1 MASVYLW
8 MAWTRRL
15 PSSWYGEVKWGD
27 EQTLLISIYV
37 SIWLWCIS
45 YASASDLY
53 IGVVLS
59 LVQQGGT
66 DWTGLVWSGLV
77 WSGLPEMEFDFFLSV
92 IIILLWAFSKR
103 DCCTG
108 GQSREESLSVVRGV
122 GFWEGISKCDWLMI
136 EISGLESECV
146 PWYLCAT
153 YSTTIQGWL
162 ESSEWMKRNF
172 NTTIVVSVVP
182 RTQTYHPRHTYHARI
197 HSQRVE
203 HWRCIETC

>member
-1 MASVYLW
+1 MNGVNSALAFFVVWWSEVRWRANAAYIYLCIHLAMMYQLCQRIWSVHWSGLISC
-8 MAWTRRL
+8 ATRRN
-15 PSSWYGEVKWGD
+15 
-27 EQTLLISIYV
+27 
-37 SIWLWCIS
+37 WL
-45 YASASDLY
+45 
-53 IGVVLS
+53 
-59 LVQQGGT
+59 
-66 DWTGLVWSGLV
+66 DWTGLDWSGLV
-77 WSGLPEMEFDFFLSV
+77 WSPWDGIWFFLSV

-182 RTQTYHPRHTYHARI
+182 RTQAYHPRHTYHARI